1 MSAPASKDY
10 SFHEDILS
18 VLCSE
23 EQIQARVAE
32 LGRQLTED
40 YAERQ
45 PVVVGVLRGVVFFMA
60 DLVRSMPIPLEMD
73 FMAITSYGRVT
84 RPTGTVMILKDLDES
99 IEGRHVLLVEDIVDT
114 GLTLNYIL
122 KVLRTRNPA
131 SLEVCALLNRSARRL
146 IDIPIKYVGFDIPDV
161 FVVGYGLDYQQ
172 RYRNLPYI
180 GILKPEI
187 TGWEA

>member
-1 MSAPASKDY
+1 VSESAVREY

-18 VLCSE
+18 VLYSE
-23 EQIQARVAE
+23 DQIQARVRE
-32 LGRQLTED
+32 LGHQLAQD
-40 YAERQ
+40 YAEKQ
-45 PVVVGVLRGVVFFMA
+45 PIVVGVLRGVVFFMA
-60 DLVRSMPIPLEMD
+60 DLVRRMPIPLEMD

-84 RPTGTVMILKDLDES
+84 RPTGTVMILKDLDET

-114 GLTLNYIL
+114 GLTLSYIL
-122 KVLRTRNPA
+122 RVLGTRNPA
-131 SLEVCALLNRSARRL
+131 SLEVCTLLNRSVRRL
-146 IDIPIKYVGFDIPDV
+146 IDIPIRYIGFDIPDV
-161 FVVGYGLDYQQ
+161 FVVGYGLDYLQ

>member
-1 MSAPASKDY
+1 MRELAATDY
-10 SFHEDILS
+10 SLHEDILS
-18 VLCSE
+18 VLYSE

-32 LGRQLTED
+32 LGRQLAED
-40 YAERQ
+40 YADKQ
-45 PVVVGVLRGVVFFMA
+45 PIVVGVLRGVVFFMA
-60 DLVRSMPIPLEMD
+60 DLVRRMPIPLEMD

-114 GLTLNYIL
+114 GLTLSYIL
-122 KVLRTRNPA
+122 RVLNTRNPA
-131 SLEVCALLNRSARRL
+131 SLEVCTLLNRSARRL
-146 IDIPIKYVGFDIPDV
+146 IDIPIKYAGFDIPDV

-172 RYRNLPYI
+172 RYRNLSYI

>member
-1 MSAPASKDY
+1 VSESAVREY

-18 VLCSE
+18 VLYSE
-23 EQIQARVAE
+23 DQIQARVRE
-32 LGRQLTED
+32 LGHQLAQD
-40 YAERQ
+40 YAEKQ
-45 PVVVGVLRGVVFFMA
+45 PIVVGVLRGVVFFMA
-60 DLVRSMPIPLEMD
+60 DLVRRMPIPLEMD

-84 RPTGTVMILKDLDES
+84 RPTGTVMILKDLDET

-114 GLTLNYIL
+114 GLTLSYIL
-122 KVLRTRNPA
+122 RVLGTRNPA
-131 SLEVCALLNRSARRL
+131 SLEVCTLLNRSVRRL
-146 IDIPIKYVGFDIPDV
+146 IDIPIRYIGFDIPDV